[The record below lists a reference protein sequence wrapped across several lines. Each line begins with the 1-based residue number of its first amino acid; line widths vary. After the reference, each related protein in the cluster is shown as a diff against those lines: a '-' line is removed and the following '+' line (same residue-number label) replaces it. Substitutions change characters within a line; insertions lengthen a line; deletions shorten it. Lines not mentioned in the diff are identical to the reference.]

1 MFKSRKDMYNI
12 KRNKIYEIENYA
24 IWNKNILNGTNSK
37 LDIEEEKNSKLENI
51 AMETIQ
57 NDTLRRK
64 SIQKNEQSI
73 AELW

>member
-64 SIQKNEQSI
+64 SIQENEQSI
-73 AELW
+73 TELW